1 MVTPALFAPTVRV
14 DPPLES
20 MDDALMMARV
30 LPAAPT
36 LTTLACPPSLLFAPK
51 ATELLPVE
59 VAAVPMAMELPPV
72 AAVSMSVLSAPDTVL
87 AELPMA
93 ILPPLV
99 LPVVVAAPP
108 KAMSPALVAVLPT
121 PLAVL

>member
-1 MVTPALFAPTVRV
+1 MVTPLLFVPTLMA

-20 MDDALMMARV
+20 MDVALMMARV

-36 LTTLACPPSLLFAPK
+36 LTTLACPLSVLFAPK

-59 VAAVPMAMELPPV
+59 AAAEPMAMELPPV
-72 AAVSMSVLSAPDTVL
+72 AVVSMSVPPAPETVL

-99 LPVVVAAPP
+99 LPDVVASPP
-108 KAMSPALVAVLPT
+108 KAMSPALDAEL
-121 PLAVL
+121 